1 MDKMKKMLKKKALR
15 RVGGKRGFTLVELLI
30 VMTIIAI
37 LVAIVAMSLTGFLG
51 GAKVTACEADWRS
64 LQTAV
69 VAFYAIAGDWPTD
82 QDGVNE
88 GEPGYVI
95 DYDALAVDDD
105 GDTVYDPDDGDL
117 RFEPDFVIDEPD
129 TQAATVCQWQVDED
143 SVGLVVISLAAATAD
158 TCPCEG
164 DTVPTA
170 ND

>member
-69 VAFYAIAGDWPTD
+69 VAFYAVAGEWPTTHV
-82 QDGVNE
+82 DGD
-88 GEPGYVI
+88 PGYVI
-95 DYDALAVDDD
+95 DYTAA
-105 GDTVYDPDDGDL
+105 DPDG
-117 RFEPDFVIDEPD
+117 RTFEPDYVIRVPD
-129 TQAATVCQWQVDED
+129 TQADCGWEVDED
-143 SVGLVVISLAAATAD
+143 TIGLVVISAAADIAGTCDCPAD
-158 TCPCEG
+158 IPVG
-164 DTVPTA
+164 DAGP
-170 ND
+170 